1 MMAMISCPE
10 CNSQVS
16 DKAPAC
22 PQCGVPIATETSV
35 KVRFPVYQGQLLNT
49 GCSVFVG
56 GRVVA
61 QCRQG
66 ETATFNLSTAAAIQ
80 VKVGGGFGKP
90 TIWAQPGD
98 RFEVGY
104 RGFGKVFIA
113 KVDVVT

>member
-1 MMAMISCPE
+1 LALISCPE
-10 CNSQVS
+10 CSSQVS

-22 PQCGVPIATETSV
+22 PQCGAPIAAATAV
-35 KVRFPVYQGQLLNT
+35 KVRFPVVQGQMFNT
-49 GCSVFVG
+49 CCSVLVG

-66 ETATFNLSTAAAIQ
+66 ETATFDLSAPAEIQ
-80 VKVGGGFGKP
+80 VKVTGSFGKP

-98 RFEVGY
+98 RFEVGF
-104 RGFGKVFIA
+104 RGFYQVFIA

>member
-1 MMAMISCPE
+1 MALISCPE
-10 CNSQVS
+10 CSSQVS

-22 PQCGVPIATETSV
+22 PQCGVPIAAATAV
-35 KVRFPVYQGQLLNT
+35 KVRFPVFQGQMFNT
-49 GCSVFVG
+49 GCSVLIG
-56 GRVVA
+56 GRVIA

-66 ETATFNLSTAAAIQ
+66 ETATFDLSAPAEIQ
-80 VKVGGGFGKP
+80 IKVSGGFGKP

-104 RGFGKVFIA
+104 RGFGKVYIA